1 MEQKAETVAKMN
13 WNSCKNKLKQVQ
25 KLPETGAKTTLKT
38 TNSKRKKQKYYLKKQ
53 KYYLEHDITK
63 R

>member
-1 MEQKAETVAKMN
+1 
-13 WNSCKNKLKQVQ
+13 VQ